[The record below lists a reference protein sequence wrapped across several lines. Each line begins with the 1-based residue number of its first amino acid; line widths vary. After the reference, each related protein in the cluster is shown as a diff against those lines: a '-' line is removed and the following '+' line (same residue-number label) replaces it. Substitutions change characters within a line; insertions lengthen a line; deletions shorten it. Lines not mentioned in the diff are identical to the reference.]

1 MARKPMITRTI
12 QTTVANVLYLNIA
25 EEKPFYSEVSLP
37 RTYKSEKDLFKAVES
52 LSTDPNVKP
61 VHVADVRVNETLYGM
76 TEQEFISLAKV
87 LPPRKATEVSES
99 EGE

>member
-25 EEKPFYSEVSLP
+25 EEKPFYETVTLP
-37 RTYKSEKDLFKAVES
+37 RTYKSEKDLFKAVEA
-52 LSTDPNVKP
+52 LCTDPNVKA
-61 VHVADVRVNETLYGM
+61 VHVADTYVKETLYGM
-76 TEQEFISLAKV
+76 TEKEFIDHAQV
-87 LPPRKATEVSES
+87 LPPRKANDES